1 MKENDNKKSLKE
13 MWKDPQKK
21 AIIKLGL
28 WFVFFALTFLFLSI
42 ASLFSKHN
50 NLNNNN
56 NENNQNNQNYQEEKV
71 EANIPKMLEKLI
83 DSDYGFE
90 IKIINQNII
99 ENISGTVKSKIT
111 TGYYENN
118 NNILKFSYHDQNYY
132 QIIDNNEV
140 LNNELLNEE
149 YRKNIDIHSILE
161 IIKNYEMTNETLK
174 ENNEYIY
181 NISDNYVIKIST
193 NQNNIDKIN
202 ITNNDV
208 SYEMKFNLII

>member
-1 MKENDNKKSLKE
+1 MKENDIKKSLKE

-28 WFVFFALTFLFLSI
+28 WFFFFAFVFLFLTV
-42 ASLFSKHN
+42 ASLFNHN
-50 NLNNNN
+50 NSKNNDTSDNN
-56 NENNQNNQNYQEEKV
+56 KKTEVV

-149 YRKNIDIHSILE
+149 YRENIDLHSILE

>member
-28 WFVFFALTFLFLSI
+28 WFFFFAFVFLFLTV
-42 ASLFSKHN
+42 ASLFNHNTSKN
-50 NLNNNN
+50 NDTSDNNKKT
-56 NENNQNNQNYQEEKV
+56 EVV

-149 YRKNIDIHSILE
+149 YRKNIDLHSILE

-181 NISDNYVIKIST
+181 NISDNYVIKISP

>member
-1 MKENDNKKSLKE
+1 MKENDNKKTLKE

-28 WFVFFALTFLFLSI
+28 WFFFFAFGFLFLTV
-42 ASLFSKHN
+42 ASLFNHN
-50 NLNNNN
+50 NSKNNDTSDNN
-56 NENNQNNQNYQEEKV
+56 KKTEVV
-71 EANIPKMLEKLI
+71 EANITKMLEKLI

-149 YRKNIDIHSILE
+149 YRKNIDLPSILE

>member
-28 WFVFFALTFLFLSI
+28 WFFFFAFVFLFLTV
-42 ASLFSKHN
+42 ASLFNHN
-50 NLNNNN
+50 NSKNNDTSDNN
-56 NENNQNNQNYQEEKV
+56 KKTEVV

-118 NNILKFSYHDQNYY
+118 NNILNFSYHDQNYY

-149 YRKNIDIHSILE
+149 YRKNIDLHSILE

-181 NISDNYVIKIST
+181 NISDNYVIKISP

-208 SYEMKFNLII
+208 IYEMKFNLII

>member
-28 WFVFFALTFLFLSI
+28 WFAFFALTFLFLSV

-50 NLNNNN
+50 SPNNSN
-56 NENNQNNQNYQEEKV
+56 NENNQEEKV

-149 YRKNIDIHSILE
+149 YRKNIDLPSILE

>member
-1 MKENDNKKSLKE
+1 MKGNDNKKSLKE

-28 WFVFFALTFLFLSI
+28 WFFFFAFVFLFLTV
-42 ASLFSKHN
+42 ASLFNHN
-50 NLNNNN
+50 NSKNNDTSDNN
-56 NENNQNNQNYQEEKV
+56 KKTEVV
-71 EANIPKMLEKLI
+71 EANITKMLEKLI

-149 YRKNIDIHSILE
+149 YRKNIDLPSILE

>member
-28 WFVFFALTFLFLSI
+28 WFAFFALTFLFLSV

-50 NLNNNN
+50 NPNNSN
-56 NENNQNNQNYQEEKV
+56 NENNQEEKV

-149 YRKNIDIHSILE
+149 YRKNIDLPSILE

>member
-1 MKENDNKKSLKE
+1 MKENDIKKSLKE

-28 WFVFFALTFLFLSI
+28 WFFFFAFVFLFLTV
-42 ASLFSKHN
+42 ASLFNHN
-50 NLNNNN
+50 NSKNNDTSDNN
-56 NENNQNNQNYQEEKV
+56 KKTEVV
-71 EANIPKMLEKLI
+71 EANITKMLEKLI

-118 NNILKFSYHDQNYY
+118 NNLLKFSYHDQNYY

-140 LNNELLNEE
+140 LNNELLNED
-149 YRKNIDIHSILE
+149 YRKNIDLPSILE

-202 ITNNDV
+202 IINNDV

>member
-1 MKENDNKKSLKE
+1 MKENDIKKSLKE

-28 WFVFFALTFLFLSI
+28 WFFFFAFVFLFLTV
-42 ASLFSKHN
+42 ASLFNHN
-50 NLNNNN
+50 NSKNNDTSDNN
-56 NENNQNNQNYQEEKV
+56 KKTEVV

-149 YRKNIDIHSILE
+149 YRKNIDLHSILE
-161 IIKNYEMTNETLK
+161 IIKNYEMINETLK

>member
-13 MWKDPQKK
+13 MLKDPQKK

-28 WFVFFALTFLFLSI
+28 WFFFFAFVFLFLTV
-42 ASLFSKHN
+42 ASLFNHN
-50 NLNNNN
+50 NSKNNDTSDNN
-56 NENNQNNQNYQEEKV
+56 KKTEVV
-71 EANIPKMLEKLI
+71 ESNIPKMLEKLI

-149 YRKNIDIHSILE
+149 YRKNIDLHSILE

-181 NISDNYVIKIST
+181 NISDNYVIKISP

>member
-28 WFVFFALTFLFLSI
+28 WFFFFAFVFLFLTV
-42 ASLFSKHN
+42 ASLFNHN
-50 NLNNNN
+50 NSKNNDTSDNN
-56 NENNQNNQNYQEEKV
+56 KKTEVV
-71 EANIPKMLEKLI
+71 EANITKMLEKLI

-149 YRKNIDIHSILE
+149 YRKNIDLHSILE

-202 ITNNDV
+202 IINNDV

>member
-1 MKENDNKKSLKE
+1 MKENDNKKLLKE

-28 WFVFFALTFLFLSI
+28 WFFFFAFVFLFLTV
-42 ASLFSKHN
+42 ASLFNHN
-50 NLNNNN
+50 NSKNNDTSDNN
-56 NENNQNNQNYQEEKV
+56 KKTEVV
-71 EANIPKMLEKLI
+71 EANITKMLEKLI

-140 LNNELLNEE
+140 LNNEILNEE
-149 YRKNIDIHSILE
+149 YRKNIDLPSILE

-202 ITNNDV
+202 IINNDV

>member
-1 MKENDNKKSLKE
+1 MKENDNKKTLKE

-28 WFVFFALTFLFLSI
+28 WFFFFAFVFLFLTV
-42 ASLFSKHN
+42 ASLFNHN
-50 NLNNNN
+50 NSKNNDTSDNN
-56 NENNQNNQNYQEEKV
+56 KKTEVV
-71 EANIPKMLEKLI
+71 EANITKMLEKLI

-149 YRKNIDIHSILE
+149 YRKNIDLPSILE

-202 ITNNDV
+202 IINNDV

>member
-1 MKENDNKKSLKE
+1 MKENDNKKTLKE

-28 WFVFFALTFLFLSI
+28 WFFFFAFVFLFLTV
-42 ASLFSKHN
+42 ASLFNHN
-50 NLNNNN
+50 NSKNNDTSDNN
-56 NENNQNNQNYQEEKV
+56 KKTEVV
-71 EANIPKMLEKLI
+71 EANITKMLEKLI

-140 LNNELLNEE
+140 LNNEILNEE
-149 YRKNIDIHSILE
+149 YRKNIDLPSILE

-202 ITNNDV
+202 IINNDV

>member
-28 WFVFFALTFLFLSI
+28 WFFFFAFVFLFLTV
-42 ASLFSKHN
+42 ASLFNHN
-50 NLNNNN
+50 NSKNNDTSDNN
-56 NENNQNNQNYQEEKV
+56 KKTEVV

-149 YRKNIDIHSILE
+149 YRENIDLHSILE

>member
-1 MKENDNKKSLKE
+1 MKDNDKKESLKE

-28 WFVFFALTFLFLSI
+28 WFFFFAFVFLFLTV
-42 ASLFSKHN
+42 ASLFNNSSSKN
-50 NLNNNN
+50 NDTSDNDKKT
-56 NENNQNNQNYQEEKV
+56 EVV
-71 EANIPKMLEKLI
+71 EANITKMLEKLI
-83 DSDYGFE
+83 NSDYGFE
-90 IKIINQNII
+90 IKITNQNII

-118 NNILKFSYHDQNYY
+118 NNILKYSYHDQNYY

-149 YRKNIDIHSILE
+149 YRKNIDLPSILE

-208 SYEMKFNLII
+208 SYEIKFNLII

>member
-28 WFVFFALTFLFLSI
+28 WFFFFAFVFLFLTV
-42 ASLFSKHN
+42 ASLFNHN
-50 NLNNNN
+50 NSKNNDTSDNN
-56 NENNQNNQNYQEEKV
+56 KKTEVV

-149 YRKNIDIHSILE
+149 YRENIDLHSILE

-181 NISDNYVIKIST
+181 NISDNYVIKISP

>member
-56 NENNQNNQNYQEEKV
+56 NENNQNNQEEKV
-71 EANIPKMLEKLI
+71 EANVPKMLEKLI

-149 YRKNIDIHSILE
+149 YRKNIDLHSILE

>member
-28 WFVFFALTFLFLSI
+28 WFFFFAFVFLFLTV
-42 ASLFSKHN
+42 ASLFNHN
-50 NLNNNN
+50 NSKNNDTSDNN
-56 NENNQNNQNYQEEKV
+56 KKTEVV

-149 YRKNIDIHSILE
+149 YRKNIDLHSILE

-181 NISDNYVIKIST
+181 NISDNYVIKISP